1 MVNKLNINYLIN
13 NIIYTINN
21 HFKGHTTS
29 PILTKYLSLITTGM
43 ILNYGEDYIED
54 IYDTILTTN
63 YCLSPSKNT
72 LSNVLNYQNPT
83 QNNYLE
89 QNLNIKSK
97 NNSYTILFQEI
108 DSSPIKTLEFLTY
121 KLNYILFNKHQK
133 KSLTDNIKLKLS
145 YFNNH
150 FILNNDTNPNLL
162 ENIFNII
169 QTEAIIKIILKL
181 DINNIKN
188 KEFKNSILE
197 YQNID
202 INTYQVEGLDI
213 FANLFKPLY
222 NHKRTKNIID
232 SYNNIELIKKEL
244 DTTLGKNTY
253 KNTYNQLLKIYNL
266 MNSNNTKYY
275 FELSNYYVDI
285 RNNVINKYLNYI

>member
-21 HFKGHTTS
+21 HFKGHNTS
-29 PILTKYLSLITTGM
+29 PRLKKYLSLITTGM